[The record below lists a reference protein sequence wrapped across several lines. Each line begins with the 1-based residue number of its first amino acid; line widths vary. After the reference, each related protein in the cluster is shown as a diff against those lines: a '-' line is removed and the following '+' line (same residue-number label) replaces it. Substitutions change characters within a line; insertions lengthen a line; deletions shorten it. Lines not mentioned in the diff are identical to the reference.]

1 MAATY
6 TIKNAG
12 SIDKAFKVRGGHEI
26 VPAGKEREV
35 TVSRALTEDQIDAFG
50 REGVKITK
58 KDKTDKKVVTD
69 KEIIDGLSADDKAA
83 FDKLDDAAKA
93 AFLADKKAA

>member
-1 MAATY
+1 MSVTY

-26 VPAGKEREV
+26 VPAGKTGDV
-35 TVSRALTEDQIDAFG
+35 TMARALSEDQIDAFE

-58 KDKTDKKVVTD
+58 KAKGEKKPLTD
-69 KEIIDGLSADDKAA
+69 KEVLDGLSADEKAA
-83 FDKLDDAAKA
+83 YDKLDDAAKA
-93 AFLADKKAA
+93 KFLADKKAA

>member
-1 MAATY
+1 MSATY

-26 VPAGKEREV
+26 VPAGKTGDV
-35 TVSRALTEDQIDAFG
+35 TMARALTEDQIDAFE

-58 KDKTDKKVVTD
+58 KAKGEKKPLTKEVV
-69 KEIIDGLSADDKAA
+69 DGLSADERAA
-83 FDKLDDAAKA
+83 YDKLDDAAKA
-93 AFLADKKAA
+93 KFIADRKAA

>member
-6 TIKNAG
+6 MIRNAG

-35 TVSRALTEDQIDAFG
+35 TVSRALSEDQIDAFA
-50 REGVKITK
+50 REGVKITRKVKVEK
-58 KDKTDKKVVTD
+58 KPPTDKD
-69 KEIIDGLSADDKAA
+69 ILDGLSAEEKAA
-83 FDKLDDAAKA
+83 YDKLDDAAKA
-93 AFLADKKAA
+93 KFLSDKKAA

>member
-1 MAATY
+1 MSATY

-12 SIDKAFKVRGGHEI
+12 SVDKAFKVRGGHAI

-35 TVSRALTEDQIDAFG
+35 TTARALTDDQIDAFG

-58 KDKTDKKVVTD
+58 KAKVEKKAVTD
-69 KEIIDGLSADDKAA
+69 KEILDSLSAEEKAA
-83 FDKLDDAAKA
+83 YDKLDDAAKA
-93 AFLADKKAA
+93 KFLADKKAA